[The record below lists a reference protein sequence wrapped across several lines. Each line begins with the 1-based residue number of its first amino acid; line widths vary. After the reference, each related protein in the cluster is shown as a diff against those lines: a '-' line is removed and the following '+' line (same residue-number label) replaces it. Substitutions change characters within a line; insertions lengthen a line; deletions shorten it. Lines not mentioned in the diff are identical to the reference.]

1 MRYILVDRIVHV
13 VHGQFA
19 RGCKNVTQ
27 TDEIFDQH
35 FPDLPI
41 MPGCMILEA
50 LAQLSGLLAT
60 ASQDFRVMPVLLMVE
75 KTKFRRLVRP
85 GDQLV
90 LDTRALILTG
100 EAGRF
105 ETQANIAAAPAGAT
119 SDTGCL
125 RLAAKAIIT
134 LGLVPISSER
144 QAVIRRKFELLRGD
158 PYEGLVGTVP

>member
-1 MRYILVDRIVHV
+1 MRYILVDRILHV

-27 TDEIFDQH
+27 TDEIFDHH

-50 LAQLSGLLAT
+50 LAQLSGLLAA

-105 ETQANIAAAPAGAT
+105 ETQAKIAAVPAGAS
-119 SDTGCL
+119 SDAV
-125 RLAAKAIIT
+125 RLPLAVKAVIT
-134 LGLVPISSER
+134 LGLLPIAAER

-158 PYEGLVGTVP
+158 PYEGFARAFP